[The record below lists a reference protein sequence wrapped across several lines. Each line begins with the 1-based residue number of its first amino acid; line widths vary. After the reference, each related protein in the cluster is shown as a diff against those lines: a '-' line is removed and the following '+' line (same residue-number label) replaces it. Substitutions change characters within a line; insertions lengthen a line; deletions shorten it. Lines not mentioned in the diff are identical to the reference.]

1 MVLMPHLRGRRGRRG
16 GARTRRLLLTYLP
29 VNVTLSSSA
38 SAHPATQHAPGARYR
53 GTAAALQLP
62 YPCPNG
68 PHGHA
73 QTQRTDRGHVV
84 TVLHA
89 IHATHPAPTMAP
101 YRAAPRHCSAAAP
114 ASRSLHTPRPSMTRL
129 IRLGCDDDATH
140 QARLW
145 LGSRSTINPP
155 RMATSSVAAS
165 IGGPSGSSTRL
176 SPRLMIER
184 ARQK

>member
-1 MVLMPHLRGRRGRRG
+1 MPHLRGRRGRRG
-16 GARTRRLLLTYLP
+16 AGARTRRLLLTYLP

-62 YPCPNG
+62 YPWPCP
-68 PHGHA
+68 
-73 QTQRTDRGHVV
+73 TQRTDRGHVV

-129 IRLGCDDDATH
+129 IRLGC
-140 QARLW
+140 
-145 LGSRSTINPP
+145 G
-155 RMATSSVAAS
+155 SVAGAQSTLPGWRPVAWPRAS
-165 IGGPSGSSTRL
+165 AAPADH
-176 SPRLMIER
+176 PRAYR
-184 ARQK
+184 PG